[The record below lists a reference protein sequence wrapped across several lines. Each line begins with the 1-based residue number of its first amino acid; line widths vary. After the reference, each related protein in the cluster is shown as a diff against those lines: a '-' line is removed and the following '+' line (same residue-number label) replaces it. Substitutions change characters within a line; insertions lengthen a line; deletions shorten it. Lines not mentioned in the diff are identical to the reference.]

1 MASFSVST
9 STQHNGYYVLNVSTG
24 ASYNKKVTVSWSVVF
39 KYNSSGYIRA
49 GGVQLWMNGLHLI
62 DQAKNAN
69 GTAMHYTDWTV
80 GSGSYELDVDYAGN
94 CTVSYNLNGMVYNY
108 ADVCYTNGGAD
119 ASRTIGSSTYGFN
132 LNILDPNGA
141 EPGQTGTAG
150 TVALSVDG
158 AAYERV
164 SDQPSKWANLAAGV
178 GIRIKDIQPGTGM
191 RLSSVSG
198 ASLSGGV
205 YSTIMEQAA
214 KTVTIQMAWNNYTI
228 TFDKQGGSGG
238 TDSVSIAYNTATGSY
253 PSITLPTRNGYTFTG
268 YYTGTEESGTQYY
281 DSAGNGV
288 RPWQIASNTTLY
300 AGWSMNPPS
309 EMNITYVEGRVDS
322 FTTQLSAFSAGAI
335 TNYTLYYRKKGS
347 SNWITKD
354 LGTNATAFVGLGLE
368 TDTDYELKFSATNA
382 GGTTTSDIF
391 TFSTLM
397 TTPSLTSFEISNL
410 LPFSFTIIVEGTSN
424 PERVISYAFSKDGGA
439 TWSSYQALGTYNF
452 TGLNEE
458 TSYDVGVSVKAKA
471 LGVNA
476 SDTEYIETKVV
487 VTPAD
492 QAKIRI
498 KKDGIWKKGKA
509 YYKKDGKWVKAKKI
523 YIKVDGQWKI
533 NNNYDS

>member
-49 GGVQLWMNGLHLI
+49 GGVQLWMNGHHLI
-62 DQAKNAN
+62 DQPKNAN

-150 TVALSVDG
+150 IVALSVDG

-164 SDQPSKWANLAAGV
+164 SDQPPKWANLAAGV

-214 KTVTIQMAWNNYTI
+214 KTVTIQMAWDNYTI

-238 TDSVSIAYNTATGSY
+238 TDSVSIAYNTATESY

-268 YYTGTEESGTQYY
+268 YYTGTGESGTQYY

-347 SNWITKD
+347 SDWITKD

-368 TDTDYELKFSATNA
+368 TDTDYELKFSATNE

-410 LPFSFTIIVEGTSN
+410 LPFSFTVTVEGTSN

-509 YYKKDGKWVKAKKI
+509 YYKKDGKWIKAKKI

>member
-1 MASFSVST
+1 MAYWYATHSTSSSSDNTTTSVTVTAYWQNSGSNTHNVNHVSAWVYCGDQSYQIMNNGSVNAMSSAAINLGSHTFTFNRGTSASSVSCYARIKSSSSYHPGESSSGAT
-9 STQHNGYYVLNVSTG
+9 SVSIPAK
-24 ASYNKKVTVSWSVVF
+24 ASY
-39 KYNSSGYIRA
+39 
-49 GGVQLWMNGLHLI
+49 
-62 DQAKNAN
+62 
-69 GTAMHYTDWTV
+69 
-80 GSGSYELDVDYAGN
+80 
-94 CTVSYNLNGMVYNY
+94 TVSYN
-108 ADVCYTNGGAD
+108 ANGGTGAPGNQ
-119 ASRTIGSSTYGFN
+119 TKWYGTTLTLSSTRPTRTGYTFLRWNTNSSG
-132 LNILDPNGA
+132 
-141 EPGQTGTAG
+141 TGTNYNPGDSYTGNA
-150 TVALSVDG
+150 ALTLY
-158 AAYERV
+158 AIW
-164 SDQPSKWANLAAGV
+164 QAN
-178 GIRIKDIQPGTGM
+178 
-191 RLSSVSG
+191 S
-198 ASLSGGV
+198 
-205 YSTIMEQAA
+205 
-214 KTVTIQMAWNNYTI
+214 YTI

-238 TDSVSIAYNTATGSY
+238 TDSVSITYDTPSGSY
-253 PSITLPTRNGYTFTG
+253 PDITLPTRKGYTFTG
-268 YYTGTEESGTQYY
+268 YYTETGGSGTQYY
-281 DSAGNGV
+281 NSAGNSV
-288 RPWQIASNTTLY
+288 RTWQIAADTTLY
-300 AGWSMNPPS
+300 AGWSTNPPS
-309 EMNITYVEGRVDS
+309 EMNITYVGGRVDG
-322 FTTQLSAFSAGAI
+322 FTTQLSAFSAEAI

-347 SNWITKD
+347 SDWITKD

-397 TTPSLTSFEISNL
+397 ATPSLTSFEISNL
-410 LPFSFTIIVEGTSN
+410 LPFSFTVTVEGTSN

-439 TWSSYQALGTYNF
+439 TWSSYQASGTYNF

>member
-1 MASFSVST
+1 MASFSVAT
-9 STQHNGYYVLNVSTG
+9 NTKHNGYYLLEVSTG
-24 ASYNKKVTVSWSVVF
+24 NSYNKKVSVSWKVTF

-49 GGVQLWMNGLHLI
+49 GGVQLWMNGRHLI
-62 DQAKNAN
+62 NQTKNAN
-69 GTAMHYTDWTV
+69 GTAMHYTDWIV

-94 CTVSYNLNGMVYNY
+94 CTVSYNLNGMVRNY

-119 ASRTIGSSTYGFN
+119 ASTPIGSSTYSFN
-132 LNILDPNGA
+132 LNILDPNGT
-141 EPGQTGTAG
+141 EPWQTGTAG
-150 TVALSVDG
+150 SVALSVDG

-164 SDQPSKWANLAAGV
+164 YDQPPKWANLAAGV
-178 GIRIKDIQPGTGM
+178 GIRITDIRPGTGM

-205 YSTIMEQAA
+205 YSTTMGQAA
-214 KTVTIQMAWNNYTI
+214 KTVTVQMAWNNYTI

-238 TDSVSIAYNTATGSY
+238 TNSVSIAYNTATGSY
-253 PSITLPTRNGYTFTG
+253 PNITLPTREGYTFTG
-268 YYTGTEESGTQYY
+268 YYTGTGGSGTQYY
-281 DSAGNGV
+281 NSAGNSV

-300 AGWSMNPPS
+300 AGWSMNPPTNR
-309 EMNITYVEGRVDS
+309 NITYVGGRTDS
-322 FTTQLSAFSAGAI
+322 FTTQLSTYSAGAI
-335 TNYTLYYRKKGS
+335 TNYTLYYREKGS
-347 SNWITKD
+347 SNWTTKD
-354 LGTNATAFVGLGLE
+354 LGTNTTAFVGSGLK

-382 GGTTTSDIF
+382 GGTTTSNIF

-397 TTPSLTSFEISNL
+397 TAPSLTRFEISNL
-410 LPFSFTIIVEGTSN
+410 LPFSFTVTAEGISN

-439 TWSSYQALGTYNF
+439 TWSSYQASGTYNF

-458 TSYDVGVSVKAKA
+458 TSYDIGVSVKAKA

-487 VTPAD
+487 ITPAD

-498 KKDGIWKKGKA
+498 KKNGLWKKGKTW
-509 YYKKDGKWVKAKKI
+509 YKHNGVWVKAKKV
-523 YIKVDGQWKI
+523 YIKKNGQWVI
-533 NNNYDS
+533 GYNYDN